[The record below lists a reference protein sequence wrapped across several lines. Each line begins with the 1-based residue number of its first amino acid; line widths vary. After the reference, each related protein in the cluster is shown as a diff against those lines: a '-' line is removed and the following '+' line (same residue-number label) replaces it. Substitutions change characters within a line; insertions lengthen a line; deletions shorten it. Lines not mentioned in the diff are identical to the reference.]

1 MCGIAG
7 VVGGDPRARPA
18 QVDRMLRLLRHR
30 GPDGEGAVEGGAARL
45 GCARLAI
52 RGGAAGQQPL
62 RTARGLLVFNGEI
75 ANVDELVKDLAW
87 HGRSVGGESDTAV
100 VGALLDV
107 YGPAAVDR
115 LNGMYALAWDDGRQ
129 IWLARDP
136 AGIKPLYYRLDKEG
150 ARFAS
155 EILPLLDADR
165 ALHDAAVARW
175 LRFHWAYGTETW
187 FRGVLRVPPGGLVA
201 LPEGRIARAGDPV
214 LEFGAPN
221 PSLTPERFGKVLR
234 RAVADATPSGRFGVT
249 LSGGVDSA
257 LVAAL
262 AGGASAAYHG
272 RVDAPG
278 CDESPYARAAAAEL
292 RVPLV
297 EIPITAQACL
307 DAFPRLVRAMEEPA
321 AGPGALGQWL
331 VCERASRDVKVLLT
345 GCGGDELFGGYARAA
360 ALLLDEPPAPLAGYA
375 ALFARVRGLPPA
387 ERALALLDRR
397 QPALFRPEF
406 LAAHPAPDQEF
417 LDAFA
422 AGGLPPETAAA
433 RMEARI
439 TLPALLH
446 VEDRTSM
453 AFGLEGRVPL
463 CDRRLLRCATR
474 LPAGARV
481 DEGGRLKAFF
491 RRAADPLLPS
501 SVRARSDKMG
511 FPLPLGDWFEGPWGP
526 FARDLLLDAR
536 TKARG
541 MVDPKGVESALA
553 RGGQYD
559 RGLYAVCFLEIWCR
573 TFLDAP

>member
-1 MCGIAG
+1 VCGIAG
-7 VVGGDPRARPA
+7 VVGEDPRARPA
-18 QVDRMLRLLRHR
+18 RVEAMLAALRHR
-30 GPDGEGAVEGGAARL
+30 GPDGAGAADGGAARL
-45 GCARLAI
+45 GCTRLSI
-52 RGGAAGQQPL
+52 RGGAAGDQPL

-75 ANVDELVKDLAW
+75 ANVGELVKDLAW
-87 HGRSVGGESDTAV
+87 HGRAVGEESDTAV

-115 LNGMYALAWDDGRQ
+115 LNGMYALAWDDGAQ
-129 IWLARDP
+129 VWLARDP

-155 EILPLLDADR
+155 EITPLLDGDR
-165 ALHDAAVARW
+165 ALHGAALARW
-175 LRFHWAYGTETW
+175 LRFHWAYGTETM

-201 LPEGRIARAGDPV
+201 LPQGRIVRAGDPV

-234 RAVADATPSGRFGVT
+234 RAVADAAPSSRYGVT

-262 AGGASAAYHG
+262 AGGAAAAYHG
-272 RVDAPG
+272 RVDAAG
-278 CDESPYARAAAAEL
+278 FDESPHARAAAAEL
-292 RVPLV
+292 RLPLV

-307 DAFPRLVRAMEEPA
+307 DAFPRLVRAMEEPG

-331 VCERASRDVKVLLT
+331 VCERASRDEKVLLT

-360 ALLLDEPPAPLAGYA
+360 ALLRDDPPASLAGYA
-375 ALFARVRGLPPA
+375 PLFARVRGLAPA
-387 ERALALLDRR
+387 ERALALLDRNE
-397 QPALFRPEF
+397 PTLYRPEF
-406 LAAHPAPDQEF
+406 LAEHPAPDQEF

-422 AGGLPPETAAA
+422 SGGLPPETAAA

-446 VEDRTSM
+446 VEDRTTM

-463 CDRRLLRCATR
+463 LDRRLLRCATR
-474 LPAGARV
+474 MPAGARV
-481 DEGGRLKAFF
+481 DGAGRLKALY
-491 RRAADPLLPS
+491 RDAADPLLPP
-501 SVRARSDKMG
+501 SVRSRGDKMG
-511 FPLPLGDWFEGPWGP
+511 FPLPLGDWFAGPWRP
-526 FARDLLLDAR
+526 FARDLLLDPR

-553 RGGQYD
+553 RHGQYD